1 MQVEC
6 PKCRFRQP
14 DDRFCARC
22 GIDMQTYKPPE
33 ISIVQKLFQNGTV
46 IFFMGMVLLLSASF
60 YYFNL
65 SKSQKSFV
73 EANKKTIFI
82 SNFHHSPSTSN
93 TDQNTTFS
101 SKGTAPASTTSAPL
115 PNNLET
121 DNQQTNR
128 ENGPQTTS
136 ANSESPAEGTTVALT
151 DSSTTPK
158 KPIVLTLM
166 IQYAEVTLKGLYA
179 IEDEARNSGQFISSD
194 YSQGTI
200 NLGRQK
206 ITSLRNEIHIYGT
219 DKKLITPEKTET
231 WFQGLKSSNENN
243 TIGLTSELKIKEIST
258 ESVLADIKISKR
270 YQVNISD
277 PSSNNFQ
284 TLDYLGSIELS
295 DSQIFFI
302 SKVLTATPMIKQ
314 QEYLTSISPFEI
326 LKSTYFKNAE
336 TFSVFFYN
344 FEK

>member
-6 PKCRFRQP
+6 PKCHFRQP

-22 GIDMQTYKPPE
+22 GIDMQTYNPPE
-33 ISIVQKLFQNGTV
+33 ISVVQKLFQNGTV
-46 IFFMGMVLLLSASF
+46 IFFVGMVLLLSASF

-65 SKSQKSFV
+65 SKSQRNFI
-73 EANKKTIFI
+73 ETNKKAIFI
-82 SNFHHSPSTSN
+82 SNSHHSSSTSN
-93 TDQNTTFS
+93 TDQNTSFS
-101 SKGTAPASTTSAPL
+101 SKETPPASPTSAPF
-115 PNNLET
+115 PKNSET
-121 DNQQTNR
+121 DNNQATK
-128 ENGPQTTS
+128 ENGSPTTS
-136 ANSESPAEGTTVALT
+136 NNNGSPTESPTEASTDLT
-151 DSSTTPK
+151 AAAK

-179 IEDEARNSGQFISSD
+179 LEDEAKNSGQFISSD

-206 ITSLRNEIHIYGT
+206 ITSLKNEIHIYGT
-219 DKKLITPEKTET
+219 DKKLIKPEKTET

-258 ESVLADIKISKR
+258 ESVLADLKISKR

-277 PSSNNFQ
+277 PNSNNFL

-295 DSQIFFI
+295 DSQFFFI
-302 SKVLTATPMIKQ
+302 GKVLTTTPMIKQ

-326 LKSTYFKNAE
+326 LKSAYFKNGE